1 MALFSR
7 GKRNRDQS
15 ADAAVERSAE
25 QPTTAASAEEPAA
38 AASGDAP
45 TRGTADP
52 HAAGAAAPHG
62 GDAGGAAEAGGAGG
76 TGEAAQ
82 ATDAAPEASV
92 GISVSS
98 FRGVG
103 ALPEGAD
110 AAPTTAS
117 DEPAATAPTGQLRMG
132 REVAPP
138 PRETVPGLRDNVL
151 LAESL
156 ALLPADPA
164 PPQIMNVARQLLQGH
179 LYLRVKGD
187 ARSLLAEG
195 KELPLAIVTVGEE
208 NFVVAYSGGASLGAS
223 LRSDGAN
230 DTSAMGQP
238 ALTVLRY
245 VLAGTYAGLVID
257 PASAPARVILRRDIL
272 ERMVDGIDPELQI
285 KGLLAGERTAATA
298 GAVAAALGRVPFWV
312 AVSRVDEE
320 GRFGVAEA
328 RTNEGERFV
337 ELFSH
342 PLEVVVLGRG
352 DQPAPMNA
360 EQLAKALR
368 ADPGI
373 TGVIIDP
380 AGPWIRLTRD
390 DLAVLAAD

>member
-15 ADAAVERSAE
+15 ADDAVERSTEQSAPEQSAPEQSAPE
-25 QPTTAASAEEPAA
+25 QPTAQ
-38 AASGDAP
+38 
-45 TRGTADP
+45 R
-52 HAAGAAAPHG
+52 AAAPSAAPTSA
-62 GDAGGAAEAGGAGG
+62 DAPASEA
-76 TGEAAQ
+76 TDV
-82 ATDAAPEASV
+82 TDAAAQASV

-103 ALPEGAD
+103 AVH
-110 AAPTTAS
+110 T
-117 DEPAATAPTGQLRMG
+117 DEPAAAAAAAATDEPSATAPTGQLRMG
-132 REVAPP
+132 RETAPP
-138 PRETVPGLRDNVL
+138 ARESVPGLRDNVL

-156 ALLPADPA
+156 ALLPADPT

-195 KELPLAIVTVGEE
+195 KELPLAIVTLGEE
-208 NFVVAYSGGASLGAS
+208 NFVVAYSGGVSLGAS

-238 ALTVLRY
+238 TLTVLKY
-245 VLAGTYAGLVID
+245 VLAGPYAGLVID
-257 PASAPARVILRRDIL
+257 PASAPARVILRRDML
-272 ERMVDGIDPELQI
+272 ERMVEGIDAELAI

-298 GAVAAALGRVPFWV
+298 AAVAEALGRAPFWV

-390 DLAVLAAD
+390 DLALLAAG